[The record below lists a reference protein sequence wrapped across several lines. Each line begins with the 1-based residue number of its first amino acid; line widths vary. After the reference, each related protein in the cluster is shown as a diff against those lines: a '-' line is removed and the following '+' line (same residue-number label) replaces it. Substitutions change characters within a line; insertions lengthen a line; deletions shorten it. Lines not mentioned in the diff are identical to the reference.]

1 MTAPTT
7 TPTTTQDRR
16 PAWRSSLDRVLPR
29 VVGVVLLLLVVA
41 VALLLWFVV
50 APAAELRGDPLASRV
65 LLGVWRVLYD
75 TQAPSLAVAVTAV
88 AVALLAAA
96 FVAVVE
102 NRAATRARTSRR
114 DRSRPL
120 AARTVMEETRGV
132 WAGPVTVTVVIPAH
146 DEAAILPE
154 TLRSLREQQPAPQR
168 VVVVADNC
176 TDDTAAVARA
186 HGAEVHETV
195 GNTQKKA
202 GALNQVLR
210 RLLPELGENDAVLVM
225 DADTTMD
232 AGFLA
237 AAVRRMTDDRA
248 LMAVGGVF
256 YGEPGHG
263 LLGLLQRNEYTR
275 YGREIARRRGRVFV
289 LTGTA
294 TVFRPRALRTVAAH
308 RGRTVPGTPG
318 DVYDTAA
325 LTEDNEL
332 TIALKSLGAL
342 MVSPSECTVVTELM
356 PTWGALWAQRL
367 RWQRGA
373 LENIGAYG
381 LTPQTFRYWAQQFGL
396 GYGGVA
402 LASYFALAVIT
413 MLAIDQWVWYPF
425 WLGLGGVFALE
436 RVVTVWRGGWRARLL
451 AATVLP
457 ELLFDMFLNL
467 VYLRSVADITL
478 GRQTTWNHVQH
489 APRGQAGATR
499 PGTAR
504 SAGPDADPDATPVRE
519 PVPAGA

>member
-1 MTAPTT
+1 VSAPHG
-7 TPTTTQDRR
+7 RR
-16 PAWRSSLDRVLPR
+16 TVRAAVSRVLPR
-29 VVGVVLLLLVVA
+29 AVGVLLLLLVVL

-50 APAAELRGDPLASRV
+50 APAAELRDDPLASRI

-75 TQAPSLAVAVTAV
+75 TTAPSLGVAATAV

-102 NRAATRARTSRR
+102 NRAATRARTSYRVR
-114 DRSRPL
+114 TRPL
-120 AARTVMEETRGV
+120 AARVVMAETRGV
-132 WAGPVTVTVVIPAH
+132 YAGPVTVTVLIPAH
-146 DEAAILPE
+146 DEAAILGD
-154 TLRSLREQQPAPQR
+154 TLRSLLAQSPAPRR

-186 HGAEVHETV
+186 HGCEVFETV

-202 GALNQVLR
+202 GALNQALREVL
-210 RLLPELGENDAVLVM
+210 PGLGDNDAVLVM
-225 DADTTMD
+225 DADTQLD
-232 AGFLA
+232 PGYLE

-256 YGEPGHG
+256 AGEGGHG

-294 TVFRPRALRTVAAH
+294 SLFRPRALRTVAAA
-308 RGRTVPGTPG
+308 RGRTIPGTPG

-342 MVSPSECTVVTELM
+342 MVSPAECAVVTELM
-356 PTWGALWAQRL
+356 PTLPALWAQRL

-381 LTPQTFRYWAQQFGL
+381 LTAQTFRYWAQQFAL

-402 LASYFALAVIT
+402 LSSYFLLVGVT
-413 MLAIDQWVWYPF
+413 LLAIDQWVWFPF
-425 WLGLGGVFALE
+425 WLGLGGVFAVE
-436 RVVTVWRGGWRARLL
+436 RVVTVWSGGWRARLL
-451 AATVLP
+451 AAALLP
-457 ELLFDMFLNL
+457 ELLYDMFLNL
-467 VYLRSVADITL
+467 VNVRSVVDITL
-478 GRQTTWNHVQH
+478 GRQGSWNHVQH
-489 APRGQAGATR
+489 ARRQAEAS
-499 PGTAR
+499 P
-504 SAGPDADPDATPVRE
+504 TPL
-519 PVPAGA
+519 PAGA